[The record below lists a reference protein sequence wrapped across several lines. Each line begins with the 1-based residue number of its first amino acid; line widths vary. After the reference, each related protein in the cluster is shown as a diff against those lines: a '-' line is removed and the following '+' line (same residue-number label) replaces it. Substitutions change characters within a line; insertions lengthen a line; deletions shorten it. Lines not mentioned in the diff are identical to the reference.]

1 MSLDSIIG
9 YIIVPLIFLWLGIK
23 IYSHEKEPIDK
34 LIDKIKG
41 LFKSNDEIE
50 EGRMV
55 STGEYN
61 INYGQ

>member
-9 YIIVPLIFLWLGIK
+9 YVIVPLIFLWLGIK
-23 IYSHEKEPIDK
+23 IYSHEKEPLDK
-34 LIDKIKG
+34 LIDKIKS
-41 LFKSNDEIE
+41 LFKGDDEIE
-50 EGRMV
+50 ERRMV